1 MERLKAE
8 ITKHANKDKAKL
20 LARYFKTGKGEYGEG
35 DVFLGISV
43 PKLREI
49 AKEFGKDLS
58 IAHIKELLN
67 SEFHEKRMI
76 GLFILIEKYE
86 KSKQKNEREKIFD
99 FYLEYAK
106 KGKINNWDLVDL
118 SCRDIVGNFLL
129 DKPRDLLYKL
139 VKSDNLWERRIAIIS
154 TSEFIRHNDFDDTIK
169 ISEILLKDGR
179 DLIHKA
185 VGWMLREIGKRDEKV
200 LIYFLDKHARDMPRV
215 MLRYAI
221 ERLDEKTRKKYLNG
235 KF

>member
-1 MERLKAE
+1 MEIDKVIEASKNPEKA
-8 ITKHANKDKAKL
+8 NL
-20 LARYFKTGKGEYGEG
+20 LSRYFKTGKGEYGEG
-35 DVFLGISV
+35 DTFLGIMV
-43 PKLREI
+43 PKQREI
-49 AKEFGKDLS
+49 AKKFKDLELDS
-58 IAHIKELLN
+58 INKLLD
-67 SEFHEKRMI
+67 SGIHEKRLI
-76 GLFILIEKYE
+76 GLFILVDKYK
-86 KSKQKNEREKIFD
+86 KSKQELEKKKIFD
-99 FYLEYAK
+99 FYLRKAREN
-106 KGKINNWDLVDL
+106 KINNWDLIDL

-154 TSEFIRHNDFDDTIK
+154 TSEFIRYNQFEDTIK
-169 ISEILLKDGR
+169 ISELLLKDEH

-200 LIYFLDKHARDMPRV
+200 LICFLDKHSNYIPRV

-235 KF
+235 KS